1 MNGVSMAPPAPW
13 ANTYTCSAASGPSV
27 RNIAAQLTISCMRLH
42 YFFTA
47 VLLAV
52 TAAAAAK
59 MIAPPTIPHPMAM
72 YLQTLSNDGK
82 DKVTFRASAIGTHFF
97 LEEPGGVTVYVYE
110 ESVGY
115 RKEVFLKGST
125 LAKAMKKYK

>member
-1 MNGVSMAPPAPW
+1 MRP
-13 ANTYTCSAASGPSV
+13 Y
-27 RNIAAQLTISCMRLH
+27 NIFIALL
-42 YFFTA
+42 FA
-47 VLLAV
+47 VIV
-52 TAAAAAK
+52 AAAAK
-59 MIAPPTIPHPMAM
+59 TIAPPTIPHPMAM

-97 LEEPGGVTVYVYE
+97 LEEAAGVTVYVYE

-115 RKEVFLKGST
+115 RKETFLKGAT

>member
-1 MNGVSMAPPAPW
+1 
-13 ANTYTCSAASGPSV
+13 
-27 RNIAAQLTISCMRLH
+27 MRLH
-42 YFFTA
+42 NLFIA
-47 VLLAV
+47 VLFAV

-59 MIAPPTIPHPMAM
+59 TIAPPAIPHPMAM

-82 DKVTFRASAIGTHFF
+82 DKVTFRASAIGKYFF
-97 LEEPGGVTVYVYE
+97 LEEPAGVTVYVYE

-115 RKEVFLKGST
+115 RKETFLKGAT